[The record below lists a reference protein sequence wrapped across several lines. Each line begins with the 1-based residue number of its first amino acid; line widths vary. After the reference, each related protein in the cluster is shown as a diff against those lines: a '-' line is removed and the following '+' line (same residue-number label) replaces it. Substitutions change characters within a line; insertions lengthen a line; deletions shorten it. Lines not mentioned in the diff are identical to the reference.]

1 MSERKDWEITN
12 RWASRTLR
20 KGKITE
26 KRSYP
31 ESRREMM
38 NTCFVNAVRTG
49 GWTGIKD
56 LKDVAVS
63 IMKNINH
70 CATMLRSSSV

>member
-1 MSERKDWEITN
+1 
-12 RWASRTLR
+12 
-20 KGKITE
+20 
-26 KRSYP
+26 
-31 ESRREMM
+31 MM
-38 NTCFVNAVRTG
+38 NTCFVNAMRTG

-70 CATMLRSSSV
+70 CATMLISSSV